1 MTGVI
6 VTFRYQDGFDARQI
20 VSIAESARAPF
31 EGRAG
36 LRHKF
41 WTVDEAA
48 REAINF
54 YVWESD
60 EAARAFHTEEFS
72 RLVTELYGVAP
83 SLRYVQITQVVSN
96 A

>member
-6 VTFRYQDGFDARQI
+6 VTFHYQDGFDAKRI
-20 VSIAESARAPF
+20 VSIAESARGTF

-54 YVWESD
+54 YVWESE

-72 RLVTELYGVAP
+72 RLVTGLYGVTP